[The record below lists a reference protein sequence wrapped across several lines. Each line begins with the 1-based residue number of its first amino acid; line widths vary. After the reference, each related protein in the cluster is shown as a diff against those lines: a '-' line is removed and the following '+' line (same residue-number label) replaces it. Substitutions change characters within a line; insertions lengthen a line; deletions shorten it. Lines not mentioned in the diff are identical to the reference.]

1 MADRVRTYH
10 GRGAGRRAP
19 KVPLKSI
26 CDRVLEMAVRIQQI
40 PAPTFA
46 EAARGSFIA
55 QQFAEQGLADASV
68 DEVGNVYARILG
80 TGEAAPV
87 IVSAHLDT
95 VFPIDTD
102 LTVKRV
108 GDRIAGPG
116 IGDNSL
122 GVAGLFGL
130 LWALQQQEK
139 RLPGDIW
146 LVANVGEEG
155 LGDLKGMKAVVDRF
169 GETPLAYVV
178 VEGMSLGQIY
188 HRGLGVRRYRITIN
202 TAGGHSWV
210 DFGKPSA
217 IHELAE
223 MVVQLNRVPIPV
235 QPRSSLNVGV
245 ISGGTSINT
254 IAAQAQLEL
263 DLRSEDPKVLLEMC
277 QQVEAIVASANRL
290 DDDPVR
296 VDASVIGQRPA
307 GMIEQSHPLALL
319 ASRCLEEQRVAARM
333 NIGSTDANIPLSR
346 GLPAICL
353 GLTLGGKAHTK
364 DEYIFTSPLR
374 QGLAQLICVVEGV
387 FTLR

>member
-1 MADRVRTYH
+1 
-10 GRGAGRRAP
+10 
-19 KVPLKSI
+19 
-26 CDRVLEMAVRIQQI
+26 MAVRIQQI